1 MEIEKELAQIAPL
14 KDTLFTIG
22 VFDGV
27 HLGHRFLINRLL
39 TQAQEQ
45 GLLSGVLTFKT
56 HPQTVLKPS
65 NAIALLDDLEHRKV
79 LLKGLGAD
87 IVIALS
93 FTKEISYLSPR
104 QFITLLKKYLK
115 IRGLIIG
122 PDFALGKG
130 REGSAKQLGSLGTE
144 MGFSVEKMPPF
155 LLDGE
160 VVSSSSIR
168 LALSTGDIE
177 KANRF
182 LGRLFGLS
190 SKVVHGDQRGR
201 VLGFPTANMEIKKGR
216 AIPADGVYATIA
228 RIDEDILPSVTNIGM
243 HPTFG
248 GDKRLVETYIIDY
261 SGDLP
266 DRTIRVEFVKRLREE
281 KQFDVADRLIEQ
293 IHKDVAQARTILE
306 QWTGITKQTKSP

>member
-1 MEIEKELAQIAPL
+1 MQIESELAHIAPQ
-14 KDTLFTIG
+14 KETLFTIG

-45 GLLSGVLTFKT
+45 NLLSGVLTFKT
-56 HPQTVLKPS
+56 HPQTVLKPG
-65 NAIALLDDLEHRKV
+65 NAIALLDDLEHRIA
-79 LLKGLGAD
+79 LLKGLGVD

-93 FTKEISYLSPR
+93 FTREISHLSPR
-104 QFITLLKKYLK
+104 VFVTLLKKYLR
-115 IRGLIIG
+115 IQGLIIG
-122 PDFALGKG
+122 PDFAMGKD
-130 REGSAKQLGSLGTE
+130 REGSAKQLGSLGME
-144 MGFSVEKMPPF
+144 MGFSIEKMPPF

-168 LALSTGDIE
+168 LALSTGDID

-190 SKVVHGDQRGR
+190 SKIVHGDQRGR
-201 VLGFPTANMEIKKGR
+201 VLGFPTANMEIKKER

-228 RIDEDILPSVTNIGM
+228 CIDQETLPSVTNIGM

-248 GDKRLVETYIIDY
+248 GNKRLVETYIIDY

-266 DRTIRVEFVKRLREE
+266 DRTIRVEFAKRLREE
-281 KQFDVADRLIEQ
+281 KQFDTADSLIEQ
-293 IHKDVAQARTILE
+293 IQKDVVQARTVLE
-306 QWTGITKQTKSP
+306 QSAGISQQIKGP